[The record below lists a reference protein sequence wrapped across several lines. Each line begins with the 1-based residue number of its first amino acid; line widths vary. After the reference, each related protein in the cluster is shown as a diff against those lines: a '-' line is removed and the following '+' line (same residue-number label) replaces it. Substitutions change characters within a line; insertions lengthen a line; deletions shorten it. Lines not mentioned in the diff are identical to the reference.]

1 MPWMPW
7 IVPVIEVDRCEA
19 AYAADCKEMALDDAC
34 SDLAHRLMAEAG
46 CCEMAM
52 REGNDHSERC
62 RDAYRQIR
70 QLARILAGY
79 GLDR

>member
-1 MPWMPW
+1 MSYDPMGN
-7 IVPVIEVDRCEA
+7 VPEQRYEA

-34 SDLAHRLMAEAG
+34 ADLAHRLMAGAH

-52 REGNDHSERC
+52 GEGRDHSERC

-70 QLARILAGY
+70 QLARIWAGY